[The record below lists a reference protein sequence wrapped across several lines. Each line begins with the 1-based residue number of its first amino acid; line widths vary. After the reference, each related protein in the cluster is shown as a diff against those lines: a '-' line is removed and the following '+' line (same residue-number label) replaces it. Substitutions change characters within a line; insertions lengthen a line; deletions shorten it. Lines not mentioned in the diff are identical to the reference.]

1 MLSTKKDKMWRD
13 RDGERCN
20 ESCKKKVSPLVHSYY
35 KKETLAF
42 YEKFQARKFLAIVF
56 TDIY

>member
-1 MLSTKKDKMWRD
+1 MNLQ
-13 RDGERCN
+13 E
-20 ESCKKKVSPLVHSYY
+20 KVSPLLHSYY

-42 YEKFQARKFLAIVF
+42 YEKFQARKFLAIVL